1 MVSDV
6 IDKKH
11 KNKNTYQD
19 SEWRSQGWFQYPLW
33 CLGGSKCVG
42 VDGGEY
48 TKKKKFKTKQEIE
61 QVDKSNGDEWFF
73 V

>member
-1 MVSDV
+1 M
-6 IDKKH
+6 
-11 KNKNTYQD
+11 
-19 SEWRSQGWFQYPLW
+19 
-33 CLGGSKCVG
+33 G

>member
-1 MVSDV
+1 M
-6 IDKKH
+6 
-11 KNKNTYQD
+11 
-19 SEWRSQGWFQYPLW
+19 
-33 CLGGSKCVG
+33 G

-48 TKKKKFKTKQEIE
+48 TKKKKKFKTKQEIE